1 MKSIFMNGQSNKKS
15 DVKQRTRYPKLFI
28 GILIL
33 AMLLGMLSGCAQKAV
48 ETNEPTPDASSSTA
62 PEATDTTTTK
72 EPVEIKYMTFS
83 AAPDHLEDLD
93 AMIAEF
99 EKQNPDIKVTY
110 ETYSFADYFTKL
122 QTVVASKTAPD
133 TFELNYENFV
143 TYASKKA
150 LYNMDDLMKA
160 DADFDSSIFN
170 STALNAFKYDSK
182 QYGLVESFSNVVF
195 FYNKDLF
202 DKANLD
208 YPNDSWTWKDELAA
222 AQKLTDA
229 DAGIFGTYAPIQ
241 FWEFYKTI
249 EQNGGKIFN
258 DDKTEVVID
267 SKENIETLQWMIDKI
282 EKYHVSPSDAQM
294 SGQSDGDLFKAGKI
308 AMLRTGIWMFDSFKD
323 ADFTWDIALEPGN
336 TQKAHHF
343 FANGVAISKDTKNA
357 EAAWKWAKFLTSSKE
372 AAKIRV
378 DSSWELPALTDESLL
393 TSYLEK
399 TPPESRAVVFKA
411 LDTLVVPPVIGNW
424 NELTDLVGKELDQ
437 AKLGQKTPEQ
447 ALKDAKTAIEGI
459 LE

>member
-1 MKSIFMNGQSNKKS
+1 
-15 DVKQRTRYPKLFI
+15 
-28 GILIL
+28 
-33 AMLLGMLSGCAQKAV
+33 
-48 ETNEPTPDASSSTA
+48 
-62 PEATDTTTTK
+62 
-72 EPVEIKYMTFS
+72 MTFS

-99 EKQNPDIKVTY
+99 ESQNTDIKITY

-160 DADFDSSIFN
+160 DTDFDSSIFN
-170 STALNAFKYDSK
+170 STALNAFRYDNK

-208 YPNDSWTWKDELAA
+208 YPNESWTWKDELAA

-229 DAGIFGTYAPIQ
+229 DAGIFGTYAPVQ

-258 DDKTEVVID
+258 ADKTEVLID

-294 SGQSDGDLFKAGKI
+294 SGQSDGDLFRAGKI

-323 ADFTWDIALEPGN
+323 ADFAWDIALEPGN

-357 EAAWKWAKFLTSSKE
+357 EAAWKWVKFLTSSKE
-372 AAKIRV
+372 AAQIRV
-378 DSSWELPALTDESLL
+378 DSSWELPALTDETLL

-399 TPPESRAVVFKA
+399 TPPESRDVVFKA